1 MKHLLKVIEIQHIRD
16 GKVIWED
23 KNLYNTLHTLAEQY
37 FLSVLFGGVTPP
49 ANYFMGLD
57 NRGTITVDDTMESL
71 VDEPTANGYLRQQV
85 SSSSGWNI
93 QQVTINETNI
103 YQAIGSI
110 ITFQA
115 NGGSWGPVNNLFM
128 TTTSDN
134 SGVLLASV
142 ILSQEVTL
150 NSGDS
155 INMRMSLSLR
165 DAPLT

>member
-1 MKHLLKVIEIQHIRD
+1 MKHLLRILEIQHIRD

-23 KNLYNTLHTLAEQY
+23 KNLDNTLHTLAEQY
-37 FLSVLFGGVTPP
+37 FLSVIFGGVVPP

-57 NRGTITVDDTMESL
+57 DRAVIDITDTMETL
-71 VDEPTANGYLRQQV
+71 VGEPTSNGYVRQQV
-85 SSSSGWNI
+85 SSSTGWNI
-93 QQVTINETNI
+93 QPITIGTTQI

-110 ITFQA
+110 VTFQA
-115 NGGSWGPVNNLFM
+115 NGGSWGPANNLFM
-128 TTTSDN
+128 ATTIDN
-134 SGVLLASV
+134 TGVLLASV
-142 ILSQEVTL
+142 LLSQQVTL